1 MKGLGPYTP
10 SEFSRK
16 PRHLSEID
24 RWKATELRYFML
36 YAGPVVLKNSIALE
50 IYENFMLLSVAMHL
64 LLSPGTSEE
73 MIDCA
78 QGLLTS
84 FVTHFGQ
91 LYGKGEITYNVH
103 QLTHLAS
110 EYRLFGPL
118 DNISAFP
125 YENYLAQLK
134 HLLRKPHL
142 PLQQVVKRLSESP
155 APTLDTVKKG
165 QKFMH
170 PHYGGPLISSLSCGD
185 QFCKLVTEK
194 YTISSRSGD
203 NCFQIVDD
211 IAVVE
216 NIVRVGQET
225 YIIFRKFTKK
235 ESYGQYPF
243 PSENIGVY
251 TVWGLCKNVG
261 VTRLQHIGKKYIIY
275 PDKTK
280 FIAIPI
286 IHTN

>member
-1 MKGLGPYTP
+1 
-10 SEFSRK
+10 
-16 PRHLSEID
+16 
-24 RWKATELRYFML
+24 
-36 YAGPVVLKNSIALE
+36 
-50 IYENFMLLSVAMHL
+50 MHL

-78 QGLLTS
+78 QRLLTS

-103 QLTHLAS
+103 QQTHLAS

-155 APTLDTVKKG
+155 DPTLDTVKKG

-170 PHYGGPLISSLSCGD
+170 PHYDGPLISSLSCGD
-185 QFCKLVTEK
+185 QYRKLVTEK
-194 YTISSRSGD
+194 YTSSSWSGD

-211 IAVVE
+211 IAIVE
-216 NIVRVGQET
+216 NIVKVGQET

-235 ESYGQYPF
+235 ETYGRYPF
-243 PSENIGVY
+243 PSGNIGVY
-251 TVWGLCKNVG
+251 TVWGLCKYVG
-261 VTRLQHIGKKYIIY
+261 VTRLQHIGKKYILY
-275 PDKTK
+275 PDKTQSLP
-280 FIAIPI
+280 FPSFTPI
-286 IHTN
+286 KMSKSVHRVFEKIKKCPDGALCSSAMVQQKLC